1 MVIYGQCSDTLQV
14 KLESRPDY
22 EMIKAAV
29 DPIGLLENIKVVM
42 YQFQAECYGP
52 LVLHAAK

>member
-1 MVIYGQCSDTLQV
+1 M

-22 EMIKAAV
+22 ETIKAAA
-29 DPIGLLENIKVVM
+29 DPIGLLENIKAIM

-52 LVLHAAK
+52 LALHEAK